1 MIEIDRLIRSSRKS
15 IAIIVQPDGALLVRA
30 PHRIPLSQI
39 ESLIAQKE
47 AWIRRKKA
55 EAASRHAQSRSPR
68 FEDGAL
74 FPFLGC
80 DFPLKIV
87 SNPPAPFR
95 FSNGF
100 FLDSSYLH
108 AAASLFTDWYRLQA
122 RDIITQRVHLLSSR
136 HSFQAGQIRITSPRT
151 RWGSCGAKG
160 SLNFN
165 WRLVMAPQLVIDYV
179 VIHELVHLRQRNHS
193 SAFWSEVGKLMP
205 DYRQHQKWLKDHGP
219 VLSAII

>member
-1 MIEIDRLIRSSRKS
+1 MIEIDRLIRSNRKS
-15 IAIIVQPDGALLVRA
+15 IAIIVQPDSALLVRA

-47 AWIRRKKA
+47 AWIRRKRA
-55 EAASRHAQSRSPR
+55 EAASRQAQSRSPR

-80 DFPLKIV
+80 DYPLK
-87 SNPPAPFR
+87 
-95 FSNGF
+95 
-100 FLDSSYLH
+100 LDSSYLH
-108 AAASLFTDWYRLQA
+108 AAANLFTDWYRLQA

-136 HSFQAGQIRITSPRT
+136 HSFQAGKIRITSPRT

-165 WRLVMAPQLVIDYV
+165 WRLVIAPQPVIDYV

-205 DYRQHQKWLKDHGP
+205 VYRQHQKWLKDHGP